1 MINAMSK
8 KARRLDRQIVAQ
20 PLPSSVLVAQVARW
34 AGPITIALAGI
45 AMTVWTWQTWADVL
59 VDFGREVYVPWQL
72 TEGKVLY
79 RDIAYFNGP
88 LSPYLNS
95 IWFRLFG
102 TSILTL
108 AICNLVILTALVCLM
123 YVTLTQVTGRL
134 GAAAACLLLLV
145 VFSFG
150 QLLHIGNFNF
160 VCPYAHE
167 MTHGIVFSVTAIFFL
182 G

>member
-1 MINAMSK
+1 MINHMSK

-45 AMTVWTWQTWADVL
+45 AMTIWTWQTWADVL

-72 TEGKVLY
+72 TQGGVLY

-95 IWFRLFG
+95 VWFRLFG

-108 AICNLVILTALVCLM
+108 VICNLAILAVLVALM
-123 YVTLTQVTGRL
+123 YALLSRVSSYL
-134 GAAAACLLLLV
+134 GATAACLMLLV
-145 VFSFG
+145 V
-150 QLLHIGNFNF
+150 
-160 VCPYAHE
+160 
-167 MTHGIVFSVTAIFFL
+167 
-182 G
+182 

>member
-1 MINAMSK
+1 
-8 KARRLDRQIVAQ
+8 
-20 PLPSSVLVAQVARW
+20 
-34 AGPITIALAGI
+34 
-45 AMTVWTWQTWADVL
+45 MTVWTWQTWADVL

-108 AICNLVILTALVCLM
+108 AICNLAILAALVCLCVRHPDAGGEPARR
-123 YVTLTQVTGRL
+123 YCRLFAAAGGFLLRAASPYRELQFRLPLCPRDDARHRTLGYRHLLPGRL
-134 GAAAACLLLLV
+134 SQAKAGSSHRRRRARAGSYLPDQAGSIRRRG
-145 VFSFG
+145 SF
-150 QLLHIGNFNF
+150 
-160 VCPYAHE
+160 E
-167 MTHGIVFSVTAIFFL
+167 S
-182 G
+182 